1 MVLANSR
8 LVRTVTRRLVVDVT
22 SCLVVDV
29 TSRLVVD
36 VIRRPVVDLTSRS
49 VVDGF
54 LRPVCGGN
62 RRAVVLVAERVA
74 SARRMFLDVM
84 VFPGPRSAL
93 VRVGDHELQ
102 TDVVLLQRSAGVPR
116 KADAALVVAA
126 VQDCD
131 LGAVDLANSV
141 LLADQILDA

>member
-1 MVLANSR
+1 M
-8 LVRTVTRRLVVDVT
+8 VDV
-22 SCLVVDV
+22 S
-29 TSRLVVD
+29 SR
-36 VIRRPVVDLTSRS
+36 P

-62 RRAVVLVAERVA
+62 RRGVVLVAEGVA
-74 SARRMFLDVM
+74 SARRVFLDVM
-84 VFPGPRSAL
+84 VLPGPRSTL

-116 KADAALVVAA
+116 KADAALIVAA